1 MLRRLLYR
9 KYIANQ
15 YSMKNYHIYLFTQD
29 ACNPCVLLKKHIDS
43 LPEGQQQELDVV
55 PMKVASGQRTA
66 LAEELDIQLTPTL
79 VVCHEDLLCDG
90 EIDGDEFLSQREVP
104 VERIVGAINIIA
116 SLQDTLAAYTY
127 ALDPD

>member
-1 MLRRLLYR
+1 
-9 KYIANQ
+9 
-15 YSMKNYHIYLFTQD
+15 MKNYHIYLFTQD
-29 ACNPCVLLKKHIDS
+29 ACPPCVLVKKHIES
-43 LPEGQQQELDVV
+43 LPDGQRQELDVV

-90 EIDGDEFLSQREVP
+90 EIDGDEFLSQLEVP
-104 VERIVGAINIIA
+104 VERIVGANNIIA